1 MEILDR
7 VLLGNTVRAWLIA
20 AGITL
25 GLTIVLR
32 TMVSVVI
39 GRLRQLAGRTATDVD
54 DIAVEV
60 LSRTKL
66 LFLVFLGV
74 WAGSRTLE
82 LGEGGDWAVRVFGIL
97 TVVVQAA
104 AWGNVAIAS
113 LIRRQIS
120 RTIEADPATATT
132 INALGYVL
140 RAALWVVLLLAALAN
155 LGIEIGPLLA
165 GLGVG
170 GIAVALAVQNILGD
184 LFASLSIV
192 LDKPFVIGDFIVVG
206 NMAGTVEHIGLKTT
220 RVRSI
225 SGEQLIFANSDLLSS
240 RIQNFRRMQERR
252 ILFRIG
258 VTYQTSRDLLA
269 RIPDMIRASIESQP
283 LARFD
288 RAHFKEFGDSAF
300 IYEVVFFV
308 LSPEYLAWM
317 EVQQAINLEIMRRFE
332 EHGIAFAYPTRTV
345 FLTREHEGLQAIPLP
360 REQIDSPPSAQRSP
374 RTTGGD

>member
-25 GLTIVLR
+25 GITIVLR
-32 TMVSVVI
+32 TLVSVVI
-39 GRLRQLAGRTATDVD
+39 RRLRQLASRTATDVD

-60 LSRTKL
+60 LSRTRL
-66 LFLVFLGV
+66 LFLLFLGV
-74 WAGSRTLE
+74 WAGSRMLV
-82 LGEGGDWAVRVFGIL
+82 LGEGGAWAVRVFGVL
-97 TVVVQAA
+97 AMVVQVA

-132 INALGYVL
+132 MNALGYVL
-140 RAALWVVLLLAALAN
+140 RVALWTVLLLAALAN

-192 LDKPFVIGDFIVVG
+192 LDKPFVIGDMIVVG

-220 RVRSI
+220 RVRSL

-252 ILFRIG
+252 VLFTIG
-258 VTYQTSRDLLA
+258 VTYQTSRELLT
-269 RIPDMIRASIESQP
+269 RIPAMLRESIEQQ
-283 LARFD
+283 ARVRFE
-288 RAHFKEFGDSAF
+288 RAHFTEFGDSALVF
-300 IYEVVFFV
+300 EVVFFV
-308 LSPEYLAWM
+308 LAPDYMSWM
-317 EVQQAINLEIMRRFE
+317 ELQQAINLEIVRRFE
-332 EHGIAFAYPTRTV
+332 EHGIEFAYPTRTL
-345 FLTREHEGLQAIPLP
+345 FLEKGASW
-360 REQIDSPPSAQRSP
+360 SP
-374 RTTGGD
+374 